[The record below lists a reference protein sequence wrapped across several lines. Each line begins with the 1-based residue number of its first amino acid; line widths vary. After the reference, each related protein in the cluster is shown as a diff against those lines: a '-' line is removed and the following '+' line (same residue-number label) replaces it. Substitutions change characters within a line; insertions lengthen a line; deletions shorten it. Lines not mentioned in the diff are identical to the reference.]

1 MSQTVTPTLTDLF
14 FGYAKIGILG
24 FGGVGPIARHV
35 IVAERKWLTER
46 EYAEILGLGQ
56 VLPGPN
62 VGNASIMIGRRFHGL
77 PGVLFVTAGFY
88 SLPLCVLMGLAL
100 FYDRFGQDPGVERF
114 MHGIAAAAAGM
125 VLGTALKMAT
135 KLKPPPEILAV
146 GLVTVFC
153 AAILRLPLYV
163 VVVIMGAL
171 GITAA
176 WWRATQ
182 LPVQR

>member
-1 MSQTVTPTLTDLF
+1 MSQTHHPTLPELF
-14 FGYAKIGILG
+14 MGYAKVGLLG

-62 VGNASIMIGRRFHGL
+62 VGNASVMIGRRFGGL
-77 PGVLFVTAGFY
+77 PGVLAATCGLY
-88 SLPLCVLMGLAL
+88 IGPLCILMGLAL
-100 FYDRFGQDPGVERF
+100 FYGAFGQDPMVERF

-125 VLGTALKMAT
+125 VLGTAMKMTT

-146 GLVTVFC
+146 GLATVFLVSV
-153 AAILRLPLYV
+153 LRPPLYLV
-163 VVVIMGAL
+163 VLVMGAL

-176 WWRATQ
+176 WWRSTRAR
-182 LPVQR
+182 P

>member
-1 MSQTVTPTLTDLF
+1 MSQTHHPSLPELF
-14 FGYAKIGILG
+14 MGYAKVGLLG

-62 VGNASIMIGRRFHGL
+62 VGNASVMIGRRFGGL
-77 PGVLFVTAGFY
+77 PGVLAATCGLY
-88 SLPLCVLMGLAL
+88 IGPLCILMCLAL
-100 FYDRFGQDPGVERF
+100 FYGAFGQDPGVERF

-125 VLGTALKMAT
+125 VLGTAMKMTT

-146 GLVTVFC
+146 GIATVL
-153 AAILRLPLYV
+153 IVSLLRPPLYV
-163 VVVIMGAL
+163 VVLGMGGL

-176 WWRATQ
+176 WWRATKA
-182 LPVQR
+182 RG